1 METSF
6 ASNENG
12 VCLSR
17 IVMNPGNVT
26 TQPRRGISITPDSV
40 TLNGKQFASTWRFVR
55 PVKAVYSIYNS
66 DGDCDV
72 AEEDVP
78 IEGFLRIDELSL
90 HETGVYQL
98 QIVAKEDCILTLI
111 TDYQDGEPEI
121 ESVSLSSAGVYHL
134 DIVVTD
140 DNE

>member
-1 METSF
+1 MSGQAAEF
-6 ASNENG
+6 REE
-12 VCLSR
+12 
-17 IVMNPGNVT
+17 
-26 TQPRRGISITPDSV
+26 
-40 TLNGKQFASTWRFVR
+40 KKR
-55 PVKAVYSIYNS
+55 PN
-66 DGDCDV
+66 DQDDV

-98 QIVAKEDCILTLI
+98 KIVAKEDCILTLI
-111 TDYQDGEPEI
+111 TDYHDGEPEI
-121 ESVSLSSAGVYHL
+121 ESVPLSSAGVYHL